1 MTKAEKEMNEKTE
14 TELNEELTEEATEEV
29 NEESKEETAEAEAE
43 KTAEDALIEENEAL
57 KAELEAVQNEL
68 AEKADL
74 HLRLQAEF
82 DNFRRRTV
90 KEKEDLRKTAAGDVL
105 GELLPVLDNF
115 DRALIHAED
124 SPILE
129 GIVMVQKQMLE
140 ILERAGLEKLGKVGE
155 VFDPNFHDAI
165 MQEPSET
172 AESGTILEVLQPG
185 YSFNGKLLRA
195 AMVKVAQ

>member
-165 MQEPSET
+165 MQEPGET